1 MLEKRGLCE
10 EDNGRGERAIHRR
23 VNVTPLMKLKFYVRR
38 KSMNDRKTI
47 QLTGYFYGIIV
58 FLIVFGVAAF
68 SIYLVYLLVVKASTN
83 QFANTTVLQAMLTLI
98 ISILIGTILTKSL
111 ESRNAKRLE
120 VFKIKKDVSINIIN
134 LSGVLL
140 SSDESE
146 KQKAFELLHNENVK
160 VKLFFDDETVG
171 AVKKFLEEKSL
182 SSYGE
187 MTDMLK

>member
-1 MLEKRGLCE
+1 
-10 EDNGRGERAIHRR
+10 
-23 VNVTPLMKLKFYVRR
+23 
-38 KSMNDRKTI
+38 MNDKKTI
-47 QLTGYFYGIIV
+47 KLTGYFYGIIL

-83 QFANTTVLQAMLTLI
+83 QFADTTVLQAMLTLI
-98 ISILIGTILTKSL
+98 ISVLIGTILTKSL

-146 KQKAFELLHNENVK
+146 KQKAFEILHNENMK
-160 VKLFFDDETVG
+160 VKLFFDDETVR
-171 AVKKFLEEKSL
+171 AVKKFLEEKTL

-187 MTDMLK
+187 MTDMLKKHLN